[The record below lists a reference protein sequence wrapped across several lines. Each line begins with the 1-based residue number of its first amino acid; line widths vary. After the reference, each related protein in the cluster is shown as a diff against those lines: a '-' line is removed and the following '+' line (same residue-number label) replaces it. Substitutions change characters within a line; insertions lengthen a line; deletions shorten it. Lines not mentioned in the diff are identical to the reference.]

1 MSANIDTMLYVG
13 ETPWHGLGKDMTANP
28 PKTSAEIIEGAQLGW
43 TTNYA
48 RMKTDIH
55 GEVPSW
61 NAIYRE
67 DNNEILGVVHK
78 ARPILVQNTDT
89 FNAVESMLGDKLDVE
104 TAASLG
110 RGETVFGCFKIREQY
125 RLLDDDLDHYFVI
138 VNDHLKS
145 DGKVTVLN
153 TPVRVVCQN
162 TLSEALNSSLYK
174 LRVPITADTT
184 INSTL
189 AQNLITS
196 VGSAISS
203 LKATAEKMVA
213 KKIDKAYIT
222 KMLDLLFPF
231 QLADGTPIPSKAND
245 AVAAIRQIFLDKCM
259 GADNIANYRGTQ
271 YQCFMALTDF
281 TQHYHKSAEKAYD
294 INHRMKSVP
303 GINVNVDMSKV
314 MQYLRIADKISV

>member
-1 MSANIDTMLYVG
+1 MAANIDSMLYVG
-13 ETPWHGLGKDMTANP
+13 EVPWHGLGVDLTDNP

-48 RMKTDIH
+48 HMKTDIH
-55 GEVPSW
+55 GDVPSW

-78 ARPILVQNTDT
+78 TKPILVQNVDT
-89 FNAVESMLGDKLDVE
+89 FNAVEGLLGNKLDVE

-138 VNDHLKS
+138 VNDHLRP

-162 TLSEALNSSLYK
+162 TLSEALNSSMYK
-174 LRVPITADTT
+174 LRVPITADTS

-189 AQNLITS
+189 AQNLVTS
-196 VGSAISS
+196 VGSAISA
-203 LKATAEKMVA
+203 LQTTAENMVS
-213 KKIDKAYIT
+213 KKIDAKYVN

-281 TQHYHKSAEKAYD
+281 TQHYHKSAETAYD
-294 INHRMKSVP
+294 INHRMKAIP
-303 GINVNVDMSKV
+303 GVRVNVDVSKV
-314 MQYLRIADKISV
+314 TQFLKIADKISV

>member
-1 MSANIDTMLYVG
+1 MAANIDSMLYVG
-13 ETPWHGLGKDMTANP
+13 EVPWHGLGVDLTDNP

-48 RMKTDIH
+48 HMKTDIH
-55 GEVPSW
+55 GDIPSW

-78 ARPILVQNTDT
+78 TKPILVQNVDT
-89 FNAVESMLGDKLDVE
+89 FNAVEGLLGNKLDVE

-138 VNDHLKS
+138 VNDHLRP

-162 TLSEALNSSLYK
+162 TLSEALNSSMYK
-174 LRVPITADTT
+174 LRVPITADTS

-189 AQNLITS
+189 AQNLVTS
-196 VGSAISS
+196 VGSAISA
-203 LKATAEKMVA
+203 LQTTAENMVS
-213 KKIDKAYIT
+213 KKIDAKYVN

-281 TQHYHKSAEKAYD
+281 TQHYHKSAETAYD
-294 INHRMKSVP
+294 INHRMKAIP
-303 GINVNVDMSKV
+303 GVRVNVDVSKV
-314 MQYLRIADKISV
+314 TQFLKIADKISV

>member
-1 MSANIDTMLYVG
+1 MAANIDSMLYVG
-13 ETPWHGLGKDMTANP
+13 EVPWHGLGVDLTDNP

-48 RMKTDIH
+48 HMKTDIH
-55 GEVPSW
+55 GDVPSW

-67 DNNEILGVVHK
+67 DNNEILGVVHRTK
-78 ARPILVQNTDT
+78 PILVQNVDT
-89 FNAVESMLGDKLDVE
+89 FNAVEGLLGNKLDVE

-138 VNDHLKS
+138 VNDHLRP

-162 TLSEALNSSLYK
+162 TLSEALNSSMYK
-174 LRVPITADTT
+174 LRVPITADTS

-189 AQNLITS
+189 AQNLVTS
-196 VGSAISS
+196 VGSAISA
-203 LKATAEKMVA
+203 LQTTAENMVS
-213 KKIDKAYIT
+213 KKIDAKYVN

-281 TQHYHKSAEKAYD
+281 TQHYHKSAETAYD
-294 INHRMKSVP
+294 INHRMKAIP
-303 GINVNVDMSKV
+303 GVRVNVDVSKV
-314 MQYLRIADKISV
+314 TQFLKIADKISV

>member
-1 MSANIDTMLYVG
+1 MAANIDSMLYVG
-13 ETPWHGLGKDMTANP
+13 EVPWHGLGVDLTDNP

-48 RMKTDIH
+48 HMKTDIH
-55 GEVPSW
+55 GDVPSW

-78 ARPILVQNTDT
+78 TKPILVQNVDT
-89 FNAVESMLGDKLDVE
+89 FNAVEGLLGNKLDVE

-138 VNDHLKS
+138 VNDHLRP

-162 TLSEALNSSLYK
+162 TLSEALNSSMYK
-174 LRVPITADTT
+174 LRVPITADTS

-189 AQNLITS
+189 AQNLVTS

-203 LKATAEKMVA
+203 LQTTAENMVS
-213 KKIDKAYIT
+213 KKIDAKYVN

-281 TQHYHKSAEKAYD
+281 TQHYHKSAETAYD
-294 INHRMKSVP
+294 INHRMKAIP
-303 GINVNVDMSKV
+303 GVRVNVDVSKV
-314 MQYLRIADKISV
+314 TQFLKIADKISV